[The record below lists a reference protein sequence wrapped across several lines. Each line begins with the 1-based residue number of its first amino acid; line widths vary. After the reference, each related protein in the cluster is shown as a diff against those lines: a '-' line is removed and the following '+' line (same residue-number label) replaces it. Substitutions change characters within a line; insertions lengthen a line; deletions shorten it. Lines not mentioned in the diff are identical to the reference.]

1 MHLIEPFVSNISLF
15 DLIVISLVGA
25 LGIAIVL
32 DRVMS
37 VQKATLLDWISV
49 LFFGLAS
56 TLIPMKLIGDIVL
69 CIIVSIIPI
78 ILIGKVELSLMKL
91 GLVLVGKI
99 SVDDM

>member
-1 MHLIEPFVSNISLF
+1 MHLIEPFVSNFSMI
-15 DLIVISLVGA
+15 DLIVISLIGA